1 MKPGGAGLVATPR
14 PGGSAVHAALWLGA
28 GLAVLLVQRELRV
41 SVLFTSVS
49 QIPTA
54 LRGPSLARRRLRKGV
69 VGFIGSVARL

>member
-1 MKPGGAGLVATPR
+1 MATPR

-28 GLAVLLVQRELRV
+28 GLAVLLVRRELRV

-54 LRGPSLARRRLRKGV
+54 LRGPSLARRHLRKGV
-69 VGFIGSVARL
+69 VGFIGSVACL